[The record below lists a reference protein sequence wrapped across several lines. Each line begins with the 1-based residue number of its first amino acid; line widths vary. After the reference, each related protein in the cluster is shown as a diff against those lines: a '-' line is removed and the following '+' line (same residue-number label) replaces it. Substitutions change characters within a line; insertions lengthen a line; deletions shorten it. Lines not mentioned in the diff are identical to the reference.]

1 MEPLTEPAGSLPFD
15 PQRALPSPSVQ
26 SQPENLTV
34 RQAARREAVLRAA
47 VELAAEGGYD
57 AVQIRSVAQRADV
70 ALGTIYH
77 YFSSKD
83 VLLAA
88 AMVEWVGTLEDLI
101 RDDPPHGDNT
111 RERVLD
117 VLGRVT
123 RIMRGAPDVSHA
135 MVTAMCSRGEEF
147 DRCQEQM
154 HRVWSNSLD
163 IAFDTSFGNEERN
176 RIIRVLEHVWF
187 SNLIAWTNEWMSL
200 EQASDELT
208 NAAEALLGP
217 TTQT

>member
-1 MEPLTEPAGSLPFD
+1 
-15 PQRALPSPSVQ
+15 
-26 SQPENLTV
+26 
-34 RQAARREAVLRAA
+34 
-47 VELAAEGGYD
+47 
-57 AVQIRSVAQRADV
+57 
-70 ALGTIYH
+70 
-77 YFSSKD
+77 
-83 VLLAA
+83 
-88 AMVEWVGTLEDLI
+88 
-101 RDDPPHGDNT
+101 
-111 RERVLD
+111 
-117 VLGRVT
+117 
-123 RIMRGAPDVSHA
+123 MRGAPDVSHA